1 VPADDQHCVCH
12 DRHRQQP
19 VDLAVKSDGSKVYV
33 DNKDRQRPV
42 APACFAPT
50 PLVTIQAKDAPG
62 LSAEL
67 ASPLRMHR
75 IGRMNTPNPA
85 SFVAPCP

>member
-1 VPADDQHCVCH
+1 MTNTVSAMIGI
-12 DRHRQQP
+12 
-19 VDLAVKSDGSKVYV
+19 GSNLSILRSNRTDKVYV

-50 PLVTIQAKDAPG
+50 PLVTIQAKGAPG